1 MGWTQTRDAPTQRD
15 NSVDGID
22 APLENTQLSASF
34 LDPAPARTVFVMND
48 ELLRHGLIHVVTH
61 SVGIRLVGDLAHG
74 PGLIE
79 RLRVLRPELLFV
91 GAEAGPAL
99 PALLAGIDPAPKIL
113 AVIDGDDP
121 RECALPLVRAGA
133 DAVIDRRSPM
143 AELRGAVL
151 RVIEGHR
158 VLDARSTETL
168 MAELREQ
175 ARPGESG
182 TLTRRERE
190 VVGLLIEGLDNRAIA
205 GALFISQATVK
216 FHLHNIK
223 SKFGV
228 HSRAALVAAVLRGH
242 RNA

>member
-1 MGWTQTRDAPTQRD
+1 MGWTQTRDAPTQREH
-15 NSVDGID
+15 NVDGADASLETID
-22 APLENTQLSASF
+22 IPVSFNESAPI
-34 LDPAPARTVFVMND
+34 RTAFAMND
-48 ELLRHGLIHVVTH
+48 ELLRHGLIHVVTQG
-61 SVGIRLVGDLAHG
+61 VGIRLVGDLAHG
-74 PGLIE
+74 PGLVE
-79 RLRVLRPELLFV
+79 RLRVLRPELVFV
-91 GAEAGPAL
+91 GAEAGPDL
-99 PALLAGIDPAPKIL
+99 PSLVAELDPAPKIM

-121 RECALPLVRAGA
+121 RERALPLVRAGA
-133 DAVIDRRSPM
+133 DAVIDRRSSM
-143 AELRGAVL
+143 ADLRSAVL
-151 RVIEGHR
+151 RVIQGHR
-158 VLDARSTETL
+158 ALDARSAETL
-168 MAELREQ
+168 MFELREQ

-228 HSRAALVAAVLRGH
+228 HSRAALVAAVLRGR

>member
-1 MGWTQTRDAPTQRD
+1 M
-15 NSVDGID
+15 
-22 APLENTQLSASF
+22 
-34 LDPAPARTVFVMND
+34 
-48 ELLRHGLIHVVTH
+48 
-61 SVGIRLVGDLAHG
+61 
-74 PGLIE
+74 
-79 RLRVLRPELLFV
+79 
-91 GAEAGPAL
+91 
-99 PALLAGIDPAPKIL
+99 

-121 RECALPLVRAGA
+121 RERALPLVRAGA
-133 DAVIDRRSPM
+133 DAVIDRRSSM
-143 AELRGAVL
+143 ADLRSAVL
-151 RVIEGHR
+151 RVIQGHR
-158 VLDARSTETL
+158 ALDARSAETL
-168 MAELREQ
+168 MFELREQ

-228 HSRAALVAAVLRGH
+228 HSRAALVAAVLRGR

>member
-1 MGWTQTRDAPTQRD
+1 MGWTQTRDAPTQREH
-15 NSVDGID
+15 SVDGGDASLETID
-22 APLENTQLSASF
+22 IPASF
-34 LDPAPARTVFVMND
+34 IDTAPIRTAFVMND
-48 ELLRHGLIHVVTH
+48 ELLRHGLIHVVTQ

-74 PGLIE
+74 PGLVE
-79 RLRVLRPELLFV
+79 RLRVLRPQLVFV
-91 GAEAGPAL
+91 GAEAVPDL
-99 PALLAGIDPAPKIL
+99 PSLLAELDPAPKIM

-121 RECALPLVRAGA
+121 RERALPLVRAGA
-133 DAVIDRRSPM
+133 DAVIDRRSSM
-143 AELRGAVL
+143 ADLRGAVL

-158 VLDARSTETL
+158 ALDARSAETL

-175 ARPGESG
+175 SRPGESG

-228 HSRAALVAAVLRGH
+228 HSRAALVAAVLRGR

>member
-1 MGWTQTRDAPTQRD
+1 MGWTQTRDAPTQREH
-15 NSVDGID
+15 SVDGGDASLETID
-22 APLENTQLSASF
+22 IPVSFNEAAPI
-34 LDPAPARTVFVMND
+34 RTAFVMND
-48 ELLRHGLIHVVTH
+48 ELLRHGLIHVVTQG
-61 SVGIRLVGDLAHG
+61 VGIRLVGDLAHG
-74 PGLIE
+74 PGLVE
-79 RLRVLRPELLFV
+79 RLRVLRPELVFV
-91 GAEAGPAL
+91 GAEAGPDL
-99 PALLAGIDPAPKIL
+99 PSLLAELDPAPKIM

-121 RECALPLVRAGA
+121 RERALPLVRAGA
-133 DAVIDRRSPM
+133 DAVIDRRSSM
-143 AELRGAVL
+143 ADLRSAVL
-151 RVIEGHR
+151 RVIQGHR
-158 VLDARSTETL
+158 ALDARSAETL
-168 MAELREQ
+168 MFELREQ

-228 HSRAALVAAVLRGH
+228 HSRAALVAAVLRGR

>member
-1 MGWTQTRDAPTQRD
+1 MGWTQTRDAPTQRER
-15 NSVDGID
+15 SVASID
-22 APLENTQLSASF
+22 ASLENIDISASF
-34 LDPAPARTVFVMND
+34 MDPAPLRAVFVMND
-48 ELLRHGLIHVVTH
+48 ELLRHGLIHVVTQV
-61 SVGIRLVGDLAHG
+61 VGIRLVGDLAHG
-74 PGLIE
+74 PGLVE
-79 RLRVLRPELLFV
+79 RLRVLRPELVFV
-91 GAEAGPAL
+91 GAEAGPDL
-99 PALLAGIDPAPKIL
+99 PSWLAELDPAPKIM

-133 DAVIDRRSPM
+133 DAVIDRRSSTVD
-143 AELRGAVL
+143 LRSAVL
-151 RVIEGHR
+151 RVIQGHR
-158 VLDARSTETL
+158 ALDARSAETL

-228 HSRAALVAAVLRGH
+228 HNRAALVAAVLRGR

>member
-1 MGWTQTRDAPTQRD
+1 MGWTQTRDAPTQREH
-15 NSVDGID
+15 SVDSIG
-22 APLENTQLSASF
+22 ASLENIDIPASF
-34 LDPAPARTVFVMND
+34 IDPAPIRTVFVMND
-48 ELLRHGLIHVVTH
+48 ELLRHGLIHVITQG
-61 SVGIRLVGDLAHG
+61 VGIRLVGDLAHG
-74 PGLIE
+74 PGLVE
-79 RLRVLRPELLFV
+79 RLRVLRPELVFV
-91 GAEAGPAL
+91 GAEAGPDL
-99 PALLAGIDPAPKIL
+99 SSLLAELDPPPKIM

-121 RECALPLVRAGA
+121 RERALPLVRAGA
-133 DAVIDRRSPM
+133 DAVIDRRSST
-143 AELRGAVL
+143 ADLRNAVL

-158 VLDARSTETL
+158 ALDARSAETL

-228 HSRAALVAAVLRGH
+228 HSRAALVAAVLRGR

>member
-1 MGWTQTRDAPTQRD
+1 MGWTQTRDAPTQREH
-15 NSVDGID
+15 SVDGGDASLETID
-22 APLENTQLSASF
+22 IPASF
-34 LDPAPARTVFVMND
+34 NEPAPIRTAFVMND
-48 ELLRHGLIHVVTH
+48 ELLRHGLIHVVTQG
-61 SVGIRLVGDLAHG
+61 VGIRLVGDLAHG
-74 PGLIE
+74 PGLVE
-79 RLRVLRPELLFV
+79 RLRVLRPELVFV
-91 GAEAGPAL
+91 GAEASPDL
-99 PALLAGIDPAPKIL
+99 PSLLAELDPAPKIM

-121 RECALPLVRAGA
+121 RERALPLVRAGA
-133 DAVIDRRSPM
+133 DAVIDRRSSM
-143 AELRGAVL
+143 ADLRNAVL
-151 RVIEGHR
+151 RVIQGHR
-158 VLDARSTETL
+158 ALDARSAETL
-168 MAELREQ
+168 MFELREQ

-228 HSRAALVAAVLRGH
+228 HSRAALVAAVLRGR